1 MNKLTR
7 NNNRLFDKSAQKG
20 SEIAEKLHEYWAI
33 GVLSQ
38 KARPKRF
45 QTVMSGH
52 SEHLSLGVDCEC
64 KSDER
69 F

>member
-1 MNKLTR
+1 MNKLTS
-7 NNNRLFDKSAQKG
+7 NNNRLFAKFAQKYP
-20 SEIAEKLHEYWAI
+20 EIAEKPPKYWAI
-33 GVLSQ
+33 GVQRQ
-38 KARPKRF
+38 KPRPKRF